1 MTHIFTYLL
10 SLYEHGDLHLR
21 GAYANI
27 LATLIQTTIH
37 RLTLSSLSNSFN
49 NSSIDQ
55 CSLVSTVSQDSSS
68 YAFTIIGIKLL
79 EYSIQ
84 HSISSY
90 ILAKIA
96 LAQLIDDID
105 FRKLTYLEQQQQLKQ
120 QYPDIGVR
128 QATASTF
135 AKPTTIRQFC
145 S

>member
-1 MTHIFTYLL
+1 MKHIFTHLL
-10 SLYEHGDLHLR
+10 SLYEHSDLHLR

-68 YAFTIIGIKLL
+68 YAFTIIGIELL

-90 ILAKIA
+90 ILAKIECLESIYA
-96 LAQLIDDID
+96 LSNVL
-105 FRKLTYLEQQQQLKQ
+105 R
-120 QYPDIGVR
+120 
-128 QATASTF
+128 
-135 AKPTTIRQFC
+135 PTTIRQFC

>member
-1 MTHIFTYLL
+1 MKHIFTHLL
-10 SLYEHGDLHLR
+10 SLYEHSDLHLR

-68 YAFTIIGIKLL
+68 YAFTIIGIELL

-84 HSISSY
+84 HN
-90 ILAKIA
+90 
-96 LAQLIDDID
+96 DID
-105 FRKLTYLEQQQQLKQ
+105 FRILTYLEQQQEQLKQ

-128 QATASTF
+128 KATASTF
-135 AKPTTIRQFC
+135 AKFIDHNSFL
-145 S
+145 